1 MRAIHRLIFLLV
13 ALLAFT
19 ACEHDKPQ
27 FIGDI
32 EAHGID
38 PDSFRKEHHYWANS
52 NFVITDTLRLYPA
65 LLGHVPSIF
74 NPEEHLLEADDNVV
88 VVDVALVP
96 RDTID
101 SVWVKVAVDAEVNG
115 WVRESAL
122 FESTVPDHQIS
133 RFIHEFSDHRVYV
146 LFCILSIAFVLFS
159 IQYYRRTPCFY
170 VHFRDIPSFYPTLL
184 TLVVSTS
191 AALYGTLQRFY
202 PDEWTAYYFAPTLNP
217 FGHAPILMAF
227 LFSVWGILLVLI
239 AVIEDLRKQPDI
251 VDVPSYFSI
260 LMGVCMLLYFV
271 FTNVVAYDF
280 GYALLV
286 IYQAFALRR
295 HLKHNRVSYRCGH
308 CGSAIR
314 QEGRCPHCGAIN
326 HL

>member
-1 MRAIHRLIFLLV
+1 MRVLHRLILILV
-13 ALLAFT
+13 ALLSFAS
-19 ACEHDKPQ
+19 CEHDKPQ

-38 PDSFRKEHHYWANS
+38 PEAFRKEHHYWANS

-65 LLGHVPSIF
+65 LLGNVPSIF
-74 NPEEHLLEADDNVV
+74 NSEEHLLEADDNVV

-101 SVWVKVAVDAEVNG
+101 SVWVKVAVDAEING
-115 WVRESAL
+115 WVRESTL
-122 FESTVPDHQIS
+122 FDSSVPDNQVS
-133 RFIHEFSDHRVYV
+133 RFIHEFSSHRVHV
-146 LFCILSIAFVLFS
+146 LLCILSLAFVLFS
-159 IQYYRRTPCFY
+159 FQYYRHTPRFY

-202 PDEWTAYYFAPTLNP
+202 PEEWTAYYFSPTLNP

-227 LFSVWGILLVLI
+227 LISVWGILLVLI
-239 AVIEDLRKQPDI
+239 AVVDDLRKQRNI
-251 VDVPSYFSI
+251 VGVASYFSI

-271 FTNVVAYDF
+271 FTNVVTYNW

-286 IYQAFALRR
+286 IYQVFALRQ
-295 HLKHNRVSYRCGH
+295 HLKHNRVNYRCGH
-308 CGSAIR
+308 CGTAM
-314 QEGRCPHCGAIN
+314 QKEGRCPHCGAVN
-326 HL
+326 YL